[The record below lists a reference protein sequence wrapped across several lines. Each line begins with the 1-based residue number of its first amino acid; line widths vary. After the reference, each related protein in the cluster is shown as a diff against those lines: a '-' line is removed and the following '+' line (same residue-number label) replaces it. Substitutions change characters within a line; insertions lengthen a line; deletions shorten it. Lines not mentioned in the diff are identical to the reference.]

1 MALLVLRMS
10 FLITA
15 EMDFEAARRNADER
29 LNQELVR
36 IRNLPK
42 RSKIKVANKYGLKH
56 ASHTNAGLVKE
67 LEINLGIISREQRR
81 VANECSKRQRDF
93 RETQKKSLSKF
104 LPPLGPQ
111 EDIKIMA
118 AETKVEAEEIRTQ
131 RTTVADQ
138 APIWLKDQRESIA
151 EFKRERLIEMTAR
164 SKKKTLKIISE
175 NNKKTSIGAPLP
187 PLRDVEL
194 DENSL
199 LTRLNRRR
207 KNAFAGSCF
216 PFLLEDT
223 ELKTEKENQPVES
236 LSKRNREWLGKLGP
250 NQDASMNRARTFR
263 GVTYEKVIKMPDP
276 AKIPHLDPRNPKL
289 YQVVMRVYDRNR
301 RKISRMNETDAEI
314 ARKNTVFTKHW
325 K

>member
-1 MALLVLRMS
+1 MS

-93 RETQKKSLSKF
+93 KETQKKSLSKF

-111 EDIKIMA
+111 ENIKIMA
-118 AETKVEAEEIRTQ
+118 AETKVEAEEIRTR

-138 APIWLKDQRESIA
+138 APMWLKDRRESIA

-164 SKKKTLKIISE
+164 SKEKTLKIISE

-216 PFLLEDT
+216 PFLLENT
-223 ELKTEKENQPVES
+223 ELKTEKENQPVER
-236 LSKRNREWLGKLGP
+236 LSKRNREWSRSLGP
-250 NQDASMNRARTFR
+250 NQDASMSRARTFR

>member
-1 MALLVLRMS
+1 MS
-10 FLITA
+10 SLITV

-111 EDIKIMA
+111 ENIKIMA
-118 AETKVEAEEIRTQ
+118 AEAKVEAEEIRT
-131 RTTVADQ
+131 RTTTVADQ
-138 APIWLKDQRESIA
+138 APMWLKDRSRESIA

-175 NNKKTSIGAPLP
+175 NNQKTSIGAPLP

-236 LSKRNREWLGKLGP
+236 LSKCNREWSGELGP

-289 YQVVMRVYDRNR
+289 YQVVMKVYDRNR
-301 RKISRMNETDAEI
+301 RKKARMNETDAEI

>member
-1 MALLVLRMS
+1 
-10 FLITA
+10 
-15 EMDFEAARRNADER
+15 
-29 LNQELVR
+29 
-36 IRNLPK
+36 
-42 RSKIKVANKYGLKH
+42 
-56 ASHTNAGLVKE
+56 
-67 LEINLGIISREQRR
+67 
-81 VANECSKRQRDF
+81 
-93 RETQKKSLSKF
+93 
-104 LPPLGPQ
+104 
-111 EDIKIMA
+111 MA

-138 APIWLKDQRESIA
+138 APIWLKDRTESIA

-236 LSKRNREWLGKLGP
+236 LSKRNREWLGELGP

-276 AKIPHLDPRNPKL
+276 AKIPHSHLDPRNPKL
-289 YQVVMRVYDRNR
+289 YQVVMRVYDRSR

-314 ARKNTVFTKHW
+314 ARKNTVITKHW

>member
-1 MALLVLRMS
+1 MPVLRMS

-111 EDIKIMA
+111 ENLKIMA
-118 AETKVEAEEIRTQ
+118 AEAKVEAEEIRT
-131 RTTVADQ
+131 RRITVADQ
-138 APIWLKDQRESIA
+138 APMWLKDRTESIA

-223 ELKTEKENQPVES
+223 ELKTERENQPVES
-236 LSKRNREWLGKLGP
+236 LSKRNREWLGELGP

-289 YQVVMRVYDRNR
+289 YQVVMRVYDRNC
-301 RKISRMNETDAEI
+301 RKISRINEMDAEI

>member
-1 MALLVLRMS
+1 MS

-111 EDIKIMA
+111 ENIKIMA

-138 APIWLKDQRESIA
+138 APIWLKDRTESIA

-175 NNKKTSIGAPLP
+175 NNKKTSIGATLP

-236 LSKRNREWLGKLGP
+236 LSKRNREWLGELGP